1 MTHSRRVYEGWG
13 EDSEVTS
20 TVEGNSH
27 LSSHHCL
34 WSVALV
40 SSGNVLSLAIT
51 WDRCTVS

>member
-1 MTHSRRVYEGWG
+1 MTHSLRVYEGWG

-20 TVEGNSH
+20 AVEGNSQ

-40 SSGNVLSLAIT
+40 SSTYYRWRSPGRDVA
-51 WDRCTVS
+51 